1 MNDLRREVEARKREE
16 EMRNAINLGMTE
28 LRDGSKLY
36 TSDDKKRAGI
46 IPRTVA
52 DKLNYSLLLQKQI
65 DNVNFVGM
73 YSYEA
78 FSRSVIILLQ
88 MIPEAD
94 QDEMFREDI
103 QKATFKVRVPTGRY
117 SGFGGSVYEVCREAT
132 EYDHLKIFRAI
143 IDVIRRRG
151 IISTPKLWDEQ
162 QSEIFWKRE
171 GENPEVQHTEKKKK
185 GRKQ

>member
-1 MNDLRREVEARKREE
+1 MSMREKAEERKREQE
-16 EMRNAINLGMTE
+16 IRLAIESGASE
-28 LRDGSKLY
+28 LRDGSKVY

-94 QDEMFREDI
+94 QDEIFKEDI
-103 QKATFKVRVPTGRY
+103 QKATFKVRIPTGRY
-117 SGFGGSVYEVCREAT
+117 GGFGGSVYEICQEAT
-132 EYDHLKIFRAI
+132 EFDHLKIFRAI

-151 IISTPKLWDEQ
+151 LYETPKLWDENQ
-162 QSEIFWKRE
+162 TEIFWTRS
-171 GENPEVQHTEKKKK
+171 GENPPVKKSNESTDEI
-185 GRKQ
+185 